1 MGVLGLAGA
10 LAMLFLL
17 PWLDHSKV
25 KSMRYRP
32 TYRMFFGVWIVASL
46 ALGWCGSQEPDGQ
59 VIPGFTGPVFIDYD
73 INSVTWLS
81 RISALYY
88 FAYFLVI
95 TPILGFTEKT
105 RPVPDSL
112 YTPVLRHP
120 AAVPA
125 GAAAAPE
132 TRG

>member
-1 MGVLGLAGA
+1 
-10 LAMLFLL
+10 MLFIL
-17 PWLDHSKV
+17 PWLDTSKV

-32 TYRMFFGVWIVASL
+32 TYRIFFFVWMAACA

-59 VIPGFTGPVFIDYD
+59 VFAGFTGPVFIDYD

-81 RISALYY
+81 RIASLYY

-95 TPILGFTEKT
+95 TPLMGMTEKT
-105 RPVPDSL
+105 LPVPDSL
-112 YTPVLRHP
+112 YTPVLSHP
-120 AAVPA
+120 GGVPA

-132 TRG
+132 TKG